1 MKIRLLLNY
10 CNMKTYKNF
19 EEDLEKA
26 KALYL
31 HQQFKKIKL

>member
-19 EEDLEKA
+19 EEDFEKA
-26 KALYL
+26 KQTWNFWKTLCL
-31 HQQFKKIKL
+31 